1 MPAGYRPHV
10 FWRTDL
16 NLELATVVEC
26 DDTGCHVQLIPSNK
40 TIQAAFSAKV
50 RDRIRVRQQQLVAVD
65 TSVNPPEISWRWF
78 IGEVESTEGATA
90 SIRRLDMP
98 AGSCE
103 VIANA
108 DRVPVKAGDIVFYG
122 HGEDYGVVARAAN
135 GRPEN
140 PAALAAR
147 YLPEVEATLK
157 SLDS

>member
-1 MPAGYRPHV
+1 M
-10 FWRTDL
+10 
-16 NLELATVVEC
+16 
-26 DDTGCHVQLIPSNK
+26 QLIETNQ
-40 TIQAAFSAKV
+40 TIQATFSAKV

-65 TSVNPPEISWRWF
+65 TSASPPEISWRWF

-108 DRVPVKAGDIVFYG
+108 DGVAVKAGDIVFYG

-135 GRPEN
+135 GRPED
-140 PAALAAR
+140 PGALASR

>member
-1 MPAGYRPHV
+1 M
-10 FWRTDL
+10 
-16 NLELATVVEC
+16 
-26 DDTGCHVQLIPSNK
+26 QLINSNQ
-40 TIQAAFSAKV
+40 TIQAAFSTKV
-50 RDRIRVRQQQLVAVD
+50 RDRIRIRKQQLVAID
-65 TSVNPPEISWRWF
+65 TSLTPPEISWRWF

-108 DRVPVKAGDIVFYG
+108 DGVPVRTGDIVFYG

-135 GRPEN
+135 GRPED

-147 YLPEVEATLK
+147 RLPEVEATLA
-157 SLDS
+157 SLDP